1 MKARRQHVSTCEGA
15 ELVWETFPLERG
27 RKTSENRDL
36 ITNLKRVFLL
46 SLSAS
51 VSGAESNKVK
61 VAPVHISCTWK
72 GCQEA
77 PGSMR
82 ASLSAVL
89 ILRPRLGS
97 LAQTHGAKRG
107 HLTTP
112 KPQLILFYHLYQVS
126 LWRSAKSLAIIF
138 IFLFFDC
145 FLHVMAGLGF
155 AASLIWNQT
164 FFSFIYTTALTIAV
178 PYLRVESKVELMT
191 WYVPHNVNIIVAV
204 SFKWVLMR
212 PENPLTYI
220 NVRFLFDTRLE

>member
-15 ELVWETFPLERG
+15 ELVWDTFPLERG

-138 IFLFFDC
+138 VFLFFWLLFTRNGRTGICSESDMKSDV
-145 FLHVMAGLGF
+145 L
-155 AASLIWNQT
+155 
-164 FFSFIYTTALTIAV
+164 FIYLHYSADHC
-178 PYLRVESKVELMT
+178 RS
-191 WYVPHNVNIIVAV
+191 V
-204 SFKWVLMR
+204 STSRK
-212 PENPLTYI
+212 
-220 NVRFLFDTRLE
+220 